1 MNFVRSLVRVTQKA
15 WPIAILIFLALSA
28 ASVPRTIKLFKT
40 ISTDPADLLP
50 SEHPNVQSLFGI
62 RAKLEKG
69 IRTSIVF
76 ESDDPE
82 ATLRFLGDVTDALR
96 KESFVGRV
104 QDKKAGYE
112 FFDKHKMYL
121 ISLEDLKEIRRR
133 IDRRIQKEKLGG
145 LYVDFEDAGGN
156 ELDFKDL
163 EEKYGVDRSGGSL
176 KSPYNVSADGKI
188 YSIFV
193 ESPPGDTGLS
203 AASRFQDRME
213 TFVEGLQPQKY
224 HPTMKVYFSGATKVL
239 EYRALLKDLK
249 KVGLISGIL
258 LFLPLLFRFRNPIHV
273 GIVFLPLLI
282 GMPIS
287 FAAASFFVAKLNVST
302 SFLFA
307 ILGGLGI
314 ENGIHI
320 FSRYYEERTSGME
333 REEAL
338 VEIYAH
344 TGRSILT
351 SVASVAVTFLLLTL
365 NDFRGF
371 SEFGLIAGLGL
382 WVIFVVYFGAM
393 PSLLILF
400 EKIKLLKFR
409 TGGGEPEF
417 NLNVKPAFLKAALAV
432 FALFSL
438 FSFFV
443 TPKVGFEYDSKKTRA
458 EIPKVVEAKKKQRLT
473 ATRVNNPAAIV
484 IQSPSEAPALK
495 QAVAEKIEAEKKAT
509 GETTL
514 EGSLVYADVA
524 PADLE
529 EKKAVMG
536 EILALLEDHTIVL
549 VKGEKRGDIDRFK
562 KELAEAEP
570 FSESD
575 IPVELKDLFRGK
587 PEVPGEVFYINP
599 KPKLE
604 LDDGRIAMKFAEEIG
619 TLKTANGVYHP
630 SSDGVVYGMV
640 LKTMLNDSKKV
651 LAISLLSV
659 AFFVFVDFRSA
670 RKTFIVMTSI
680 VVGVFWLLG
689 ICWMAGLK
697 LNFYNM
703 IIVPAVMGMSIDN
716 SIHVFHRYEEL
727 GPGSLPKVLGTTGLS
742 ALIASLTNASG
753 FFGLLFCLHKGLY
766 SIGLL
771 AVIGVGTCLLS
782 TLVFLPALLQFL
794 ENFRNRK
801 VAD

>member
-1 MNFVRSLVRVTQKA
+1 
-15 WPIAILIFLALSA
+15 
-28 ASVPRTIKLFKT
+28 
-40 ISTDPADLLP
+40 
-50 SEHPNVQSLFGI
+50 
-62 RAKLEKG
+62 
-69 IRTSIVF
+69 
-76 ESDDPE
+76 
-82 ATLRFLGDVTDALR
+82 
-96 KESFVGRV
+96 
-104 QDKKAGYE
+104 
-112 FFDKHKMYL
+112 
-121 ISLEDLKEIRRR
+121 
-133 IDRRIQKEKLGG
+133 
-145 LYVDFEDAGGN
+145 
-156 ELDFKDL
+156 
-163 EEKYGVDRSGGSL
+163 
-176 KSPYNVSADGKI
+176 
-188 YSIFV
+188 
-193 ESPPGDTGLS
+193 
-203 AASRFQDRME
+203 
-213 TFVEGLQPQKY
+213 
-224 HPTMKVYFSGATKVL
+224 
-239 EYRALLKDLK
+239 
-249 KVGLISGIL
+249 
-258 LFLPLLFRFRNPIHV
+258 
-273 GIVFLPLLI
+273 
-282 GMPIS
+282 
-287 FAAASFFVAKLNVST
+287 VST

-320 FSRYYEERTSGME
+320 FSRYYEERTGGMA

-338 VEIYAH
+338 GEIYAH

-351 SVASVAVTFLLLTL
+351 SVASVAVTFLLLIL

-382 WVIFVVYFGAM
+382 WVIFIVYFGAM

-409 TGGGEPEF
+409 TGAGEPEF

-536 EILALLEDHTIVL
+536 EILKLLEDHTIVL
-549 VKGEKRGDIDRFK
+549 VKGEKRADIDRFK

-570 FSESD
+570 FAESD
-575 IPVELKDLFRGK
+575 IPAELKDLFRGK

-619 TLKTANGVYHP
+619 TLKTPNGVYHP

-794 ENFRNRK
+794 ENFRGRK
-801 VAD
+801 APV